1 MTPLR
6 HRERTRRREFILA
19 LAEAIGMAIAFSV
32 FVVWVFG

>member
-6 HRERTRRREFILA
+6 QRERTRRREIILA
-19 LAEAIGMAIAFSV
+19 IAEAIGMAIAFIV